1 MSDIEKEDFIY
12 PYRSYHG
19 KETLPDII
27 FDANLQE
34 FSDRVAII
42 CALENGGKISPE
54 EAYKQIKELWKEMKA
69 SKKNLLDQSNLEGNP

>member
-54 EAYKQIKELWKEMKA
+54 KAYKQIKELWKEMKA

>member
-1 MSDIEKEDFIY
+1 MSEIEKEDFIY

-19 KETLPDII
+19 KETLPDMI

-42 CALENGGKISPE
+42 CALESGGKISPE
-54 EAYKQIKELWKEMKA
+54 EAYKQIKKLWQEMKV
-69 SKKNLLDQSNLEGNP
+69 SKKNLLGQSDQQDTP